1 LNTRRQQ
8 QVSDFLREEISAIIQ
23 RELNDPRLGLVSI
36 TRVEM
41 SPDLR
46 YARVFI
52 SVFGTDEEF
61 DEALKALRGAAGYIR
76 RQLRPLMRTRY
87 IPEISFQSD
96 HSMQHAESIA
106 RVLNEV
112 LPPAA
117 PAESVESSKDKSDG
131 E

>member
-1 LNTRRQQ
+1 LRQ
-8 QVSDFLREEISAIIQ
+8 EISVIIQ

-46 YARVFI
+46 YAKAFV
-52 SVFGTDEEF
+52 SVLGTDEEF
-61 DEALKALRGAAGYIR
+61 EAALTALRGASGFIR
-76 RQLRPLMRTRY
+76 HQLRPRMRARH
-87 IPEISFQSD
+87 IPDITFQAD

-106 RVLNEV
+106 RTLNEIQM
-112 LPPAA
+112 LPSATDGSA
-117 PAESVESSKDKSDG
+117 TDEDKSEG